1 MSSSKPLSI
10 AIDTVFF
17 QHSYSGITRVWET
30 LFKNF
35 PSNSEN
41 ANYQITILQRGS
53 NSSYKFKPELNIS
66 KKFNLL
72 QINEFNYMTMNQD
85 VDYLNHLCKTN
96 NFDVFIST
104 YYTYCNLIPNIV
116 LIHDMIPEVYKFT
129 PNHMWIQKD
138 KCIKN
143 ASSFISITNNTKND
157 LLKFYPHI
165 KENEDLF
172 SVEVIHNAISQFIDT
187 PETVNNALLINNRI
201 KPKSYILT
209 MASNNEPYKN
219 AVLITNLDTKYGKDI
234 AKLLNNPTPIIM
246 ITNSPLPNGFK
257 VVGNILYL
265 SKVPDEYLNSLYKNA
280 LCFVCPSLYEGFGMP
295 VFEAYARKVPVIA
308 MKLPVFEELGSEGIH
323 TIEGDISNNIDNL
336 YEKIKYI
343 SNNDNNINN
352 KKAIDIRV
360 NIGYSIVQK
369 YTEEAQIA
377 KWNEYF
383 TNLRNTV
390 LAPKPFLNII
400 LQTYNETNP
409 DRIEELKYCVMQNLN
424 NPYIKY
430 IHDFCEVDYE
440 QGSRWTESF
449 EKHPKYKKP
458 LKWVTIQNPDIAVNP
473 EYHEN
478 KINEN
483 WLTYKRAFET
493 ANSYSKY
500 SKDYGQYWCII
511 NLDIFLDSKSNWNL
525 ITNLLNDNFI
535 FAQSRHEFNILSDG
549 TIDAKMDSN
558 FAQMYHANTQDAWF
572 FKTPILINGKT
583 NIIDNN
589 GCAPFDIF
597 DFHLGYLGC
606 DNAIADRLVKSGY
619 KVINQPITYKIFHYD
634 NIKGKTSSNYME
646 KHKAESAEKEKKQ
659 IKPKN
664 KYPERVGSYLVP
676 NYDQMM
682 ANGQDIDLIGLV
694 RSLGGCS
701 NWERYEFISK
711 LFSERIMIQNP

>member
-1 MSSSKPLSI
+1 MSSSKPFSI

-53 NSSYKFKPELNIS
+53 AYKFKPELNIS
-66 KKFNLL
+66 KKFNVL
-72 QINEFNYMTMNQD
+72 QINDFNYMTMNQD

-104 YYTYCNLIPNIV
+104 YYTYCNVIPNIV

-172 SVEVIHNAISQFIDT
+172 SIEVIHNAISQFIDT
-187 PETVNNALLINNRI
+187 PETVNNALLTNNRI
-201 KPKSYILT
+201 KPKSYILA

-219 AVLITNLDTKYGKDI
+219 AVLITNLDAKYGKDI

-308 MKLPVFEELGSEGIH
+308 MKLPVFEELGSAGIH
-323 TIEGDISNNIDNL
+323 EINISNDSNNADDTVDNL
-336 YEKIKYI
+336 YDKIRFI
-343 SNNDNNINN
+343 ANNDNNNDN
-352 KKAIDIRV
+352 KKAVDIRV

-409 DRIEELKYCVMQNLN
+409 DRIEELKYCIMQNLN
-424 NPYIKY
+424 NPYVKY
-430 IHDFCEVDYE
+430 VHDFCEVDYE

-449 EKHPKYKKP
+449 EKHPKYKQP
-458 LKWVTIQNPDIAVNP
+458 LKWVTIQNPDIIVNP

-525 ITNLLNDNFI
+525 ITNRLNDNFV
-535 FAQSRHEFNILSDG
+535 FAQSRHEFNILPNG

-558 FAQMYHANTQDAWF
+558 FC
-572 FKTPILINGKT
+572 T
-583 NIIDNN
+583 NVS
-589 GCAPFDIF
+589 CQ
-597 DFHLGYLGC
+597 YTRC
-606 DNAIADRLVKSGY
+606 LV
-619 KVINQPITYKIFHYD
+619 F
-634 NIKGKTSSNYME
+634 
-646 KHKAESAEKEKKQ
+646 
-659 IKPKN
+659 
-664 KYPERVGSYLVP
+664 
-676 NYDQMM
+676 
-682 ANGQDIDLIGLV
+682 
-694 RSLGGCS
+694 
-701 NWERYEFISK
+701 
-711 LFSERIMIQNP
+711 